1 MNKNKKGFT
10 LIELLVVVLIIGILA
25 AVAMPQYT
33 KAVEKSRMTEAWTT
47 LNAIE
52 KAIAV
57 KNLETGSLTEGYNFE
72 DLDLS
77 FVDKD
82 GKPATGNYFSTNNF
96 NYEITNSYNGTGY
109 HGRAIPIQ
117 KGGFDEERYM
127 FLTLING
134 KRYCAGGNS
143 NNTGCQKYAGLTKSG
158 GTGCISGNI
167 CFTE

>member
-1 MNKNKKGFT
+1 MKNKRGFT

-82 GKPATGNYFSTNNF
+82 GNPATGN
-96 NYEITNSYNGTGY
+96 
-109 HGRAIPIQ
+109 
-117 KGGFDEERYM
+117 
-127 FLTLING
+127 
-134 KRYCAGGNS
+134 
-143 NNTGCQKYAGLTKSG
+143 
-158 GTGCISGNI
+158 
-167 CFTE
+167 